1 MFNFLKKIFNI
12 EIFKKEKN
20 IKKTNENNKK
30 SEQNKNKEN
39 KNQNSAG
46 GKNQIIINGKKY
58 NNIPSGNLTISN
70 NKVYINGNLIENLN
84 NREEKNIKIE
94 IWR

>member
-30 SEQNKNKEN
+30 SE
-39 KNQNSAG
+39 
-46 GKNQIIINGKKY
+46 
-58 NNIPSGNLTISN
+58 
-70 NKVYINGNLIENLN
+70 
-84 NREEKNIKIE
+84 
-94 IWR
+94 